1 MTKCPLCNHNIS
13 TAAKW
18 RNRSRIIARGMDN
31 EIVSVFEPGEVI
43 YCPNSV
49 RGCKFKVFAAVLES
63 ENLKR
68 IAGLGDDE
76 A

>member
-13 TAAKW
+13 TTAKW
-18 RNRSRIIARGMDN
+18 RNKSRVIARGTDGV
-31 EIVSVFEPGEVI
+31 IFAVFKPGEVI

-49 RGCKFKVFAAVLES
+49 RGCKFKVFPAVLES

-68 IAGLGDDE
+68 IAGLDDDE
-76 A
+76 T